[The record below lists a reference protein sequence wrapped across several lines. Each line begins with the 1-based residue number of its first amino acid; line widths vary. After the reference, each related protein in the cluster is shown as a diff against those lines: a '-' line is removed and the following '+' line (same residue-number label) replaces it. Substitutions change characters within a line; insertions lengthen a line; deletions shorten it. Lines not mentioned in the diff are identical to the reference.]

1 MDESYQRATPS
12 GGELP
17 SNGQSAWFQRAPHKL
32 GGFAW
37 SPMAWILLGLFAL
50 AEIGNWQMGNE
61 IARVCELLGQGDF
74 AASPPTLAKEEIEG
88 VCRNRAPQSS
98 CQWTRSSVA
107 PQRTGGGFDGH
118 A

>member
-1 MDESYQRATPS
+1 MDESYPRATPS

-17 SNGQSAWFQRAPHKL
+17 SNGQSAWLRRAPDKL

-61 IARVCELLGQGDF
+61 IASVCELLGQGDF
-74 AASPPTLAKEEIEG
+74 SVSPPTLAKEEIEG
-88 VCRNRAPQSS
+88 SAATVRPNRRANGCAVPRARRYEQ
-98 CQWTRSSVA
+98 
-107 PQRTGGGFDGH
+107 GG
-118 A
+118 